1 MATVNELI
9 TALGFKI
16 TPESEKNLMKVDNAI
31 SSITA
36 IAGKM
41 SKVFIGANSVMDY
54 FTTTVM
60 EEANEM
66 VNLSKTTGY
75 SIESLQKWKYAAEA
89 SGVSA
94 DSVVSDL
101 ETLRKQYLMNSEA
114 VLLEADRLA
123 SMDKTTAMQWASRWG
138 LSNDTFN
145 LLRQGSA
152 KIRDI
157 MGEAYIIPGGK
168 YEKTAEANRRFQAIK
183 TNIRTI
189 KDEIFMSLS
198 PAVVD
203 LTAKFGRWF
212 DKNKE
217 IISLKLQNVM
227 EGTAKGFTKFGGI
240 VEKVFEKLQKT
251 GEALGIID
259 ENTPAVETVSNIV
272 AGGLLVMTS
281 AAVISGLTKVLVFIN
296 TITFGLVNVKNIIGA
311 IKFMI
316 SSGWAARGLVALTA
330 KFLALYYAAKSIAEV
345 LTDFATK
352 GAQKSVDEW
361 EHPKSI
367 WEALNPAKAVAVA
380 GGEAG
385 KTIADWFNGQEWRER
400 MDQARANY
408 INNNQRVN
416 MYFSTPSDAK
426 TAMGELG
433 FTPAMIET
441 GAFGATNQ

>member
-16 TPESEKNLMKVDNAI
+16 TPESEKNLMMVDNAI

-101 ETLRKQYLMNSEA
+101 ETLRKQYLMNGEA

-157 MGEAYIIPGGK
+157 MGEAYIIQGGK

-189 KDEIFMSLS
+189 KDEIFMLS
-198 PAVVD
+198 
-203 LTAKFGRWF
+203 
-212 DKNKE
+212 
-217 IISLKLQNVM
+217 KLWIWS
-227 EGTAKGFTKFGGI
+227 T
-240 VEKVFEKLQKT
+240 VERK
-251 GEALGIID
+251 D
-259 ENTPAVETVSNIV
+259 
-272 AGGLLVMTS
+272 
-281 AAVISGLTKVLVFIN
+281 
-296 TITFGLVNVKNIIGA
+296 
-311 IKFMI
+311 
-316 SSGWAARGLVALTA
+316 
-330 KFLALYYAAKSIAEV
+330 
-345 LTDFATK
+345 DFSK
-352 GAQKSVDEW
+352 
-361 EHPKSI
+361 
-367 WEALNPAKAVAVA
+367 
-380 GGEAG
+380 
-385 KTIADWFNGQEWRER
+385 R
-400 MDQARANY
+400 
-408 INNNQRVN
+408 
-416 MYFSTPSDAK
+416 
-426 TAMGELG
+426 
-433 FTPAMIET
+433 
-441 GAFGATNQ
+441 